1 MVETAAEL
9 KSPVIIAG
17 TPSTITDYAGADYI
31 VAMAEVAAEKYNIPI
46 AIHLDHFEDVEEIKR
61 I

>member
-46 AIHLDHFEDVEEIKR
+46 AIHLDHLKM
-61 I
+61 